1 MSKFIHKG
9 KEKKIIVQK
18 MFDDISYNYDFL
30 NHFLSFGID
39 IYWRR
44 KFIKELP
51 INNNSIVLDVATGTG
66 DIAFQIKKKYGC
78 QIIGLDYSN
87 KMLNKAVIKSNK
99 KKTDNI
105 LFIQGDAEYLPIK
118 NNSIDIITI
127 SYGFRNLGNFNKAL
141 KEFNRV
147 LKSGGMLGILEFS
160 NPKSIIFSKFFK
172 FYFKNI
178 LPFIG
183 KILSGSNAYNY
194 LPESVTEFFSRN
206 QLIELMKD
214 NGFTNCSIKDLTYG
228 TTSIFKGIKI

>member
-99 KKTDNI
+99 KSH
-105 LFIQGDAEYLPIK
+105 L
-118 NNSIDIITI
+118 
-127 SYGFRNLGNFNKAL
+127 RN
-141 KEFNRV
+141 
-147 LKSGGMLGILEFS
+147 
-160 NPKSIIFSKFFK
+160 
-172 FYFKNI
+172 
-178 LPFIG
+178 
-183 KILSGSNAYNY
+183 
-194 LPESVTEFFSRN
+194 
-206 QLIELMKD
+206 
-214 NGFTNCSIKDLTYG
+214 
-228 TTSIFKGIKI
+228 